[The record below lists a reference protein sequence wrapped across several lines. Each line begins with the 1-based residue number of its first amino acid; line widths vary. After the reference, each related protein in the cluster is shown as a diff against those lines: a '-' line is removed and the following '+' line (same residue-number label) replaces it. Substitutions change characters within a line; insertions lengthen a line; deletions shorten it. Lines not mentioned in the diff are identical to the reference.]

1 MAASTFIFGIYQ
13 VQPTCSIFKL
23 WNSDFRFPKCTIMI
37 FKGSDN
43 LLQENFERGPL
54 NFLSLLFPVLI
65 ECVVLLFFESCFW
78 YSLSFFVP
86 FWIQVCKHLI
96 IPGIWMKVHP
106 AKKIT
111 IQFIYGPSSNVINR
125 ISKSIMI
132 DYLGKGLRIL
142 QCFQLLCVRPLL
154 EIEKWF

>member
-1 MAASTFIFGIYQ
+1 MVASTFIFGIYQ
-13 VQPTCSIFKL
+13 VQPSCSIFKL
-23 WNSDFRFPKCTIMI
+23 SNSDWSFPNCTIMI

-43 LLQENFERGPL
+43 SLQEIFVRGPL

-111 IQFIYGPSSNVINR
+111 IQFIYGSSSRAPMQNVVNR

-132 DYLGKGLRIL
+132 DYLGKAIL
-142 QCFQLLCVRPLL
+142 ILISFLLDENMSHL
-154 EIEKWF
+154 